1 MLLDEVLR
9 MAYVE
14 ALPGV
19 PKSRILPLGVRSFGM
34 LELQAWES
42 THGKSAIEMWM
53 IHCTDQN
60 FFVVRAKNG
69 ESKETLLPASPK
81 PGCP

>member
-53 IHCTDQN
+53 IHCNAQKLFIDT
-60 FFVVRAKNG
+60 
-69 ESKETLLPASPK
+69 
-81 PGCP
+81 